1 MGDSRADASGTWQR
15 DHPWAVVYDKV
26 SSDPRLGALLWR
38 VGIGSSVEELHRRAR
53 RELAAVPDGGTVLDV
68 PCGGGVVLRDLPAHH
83 ALRYV
88 AADIS
93 PAMLARTRREA
104 ERLGL
109 GEDVETRETD
119 VQHLPDGDAS
129 IDLVLGFTSLHCFP
143 DPEAAVHEI
152 ARVLRPGGRFVGS
165 VFCADAG
172 LRFVPVHVVGRALGV
187 LGPPVRHADVRAWLV
202 DAGFVDVR
210 VERAGGLSYLEGTRA

>member
-1 MGDSRADASGTWQR
+1 MGDSRGDASRTWQA

-26 SSDPRLGALLWR
+26 STDPRLGALLWR

-53 RELAAVPDGGTVLDV
+53 RALAAVPDGGQVLDV
-68 PCGGGVVLRDLPAHH
+68 PCGGGVALRDLPPNH

-93 PAMLARTRREA
+93 PAMLERTRREA
-104 ERLGL
+104 ERLGVSD
-109 GEDVETRETD
+109 DVETREAD
-119 VQHLPDGDAS
+119 VQRLADADATY
-129 IDLVLGFTSLHCFP
+129 DLVLAFTSLHCFP
-143 DPEAAVHEI
+143 DPEAAVHEL
-152 ARVLRPGGRFVGS
+152 ARVLRPGGHLVGS

-172 LRFVPVHVVGRALGV
+172 LRFVPVHLAGRALGV
-187 LGPPVRHADVRAWLV
+187 LGPPVRHADVRRWLS

-210 VERAGGLSYLEGTRA
+210 LDRAGGLTYLAGTLA